1 MLTLGSA
8 TLTPSFD
15 PNVTEYSANI
25 TTATTTVT
33 ATAESVDTTVT
44 KKLNGTE
51 VSGTTITW
59 TNNTDTLEIIVSNVA
74 GSKTYTVTVTHDA

>member
-1 MLTLGSA
+1 M
-8 TLTPSFD
+8 TPTFD
-15 PNVTEYSANI
+15 PNVTSYSANI

-51 VSGTTITW
+51 VAGNTITW
-59 TNNTDTLEIIVSNVA
+59 TSDPDTLEIIVSNVA
-74 GSKTYTVTVTHDA
+74 GSKTYTVNVTHNV